1 MRKPRIAK
9 AGKETTSKTAANNQ
23 LKSVVERIE
32 RLEADKKEISDDIR
46 EVYAEAKGNGY
57 DIPAL
62 RALVRLRKMDPEK
75 RAELEEVLDIYKEAL
90 GMLVGTPLGDSA
102 LERASTH

>member
-1 MRKPRIAK
+1 MRKPRLAK
-9 AGKETTSKTAANNQ
+9 DPETKSKTQANNQ
-23 LKSVVERIE
+23 LKAVVERIE
-32 RLEADKKEISDDIR
+32 RLEEDKKAVSDDIR
-46 EVYAEAKGNGY
+46 EAYAEAKGNGY

-62 RALVRLRKMDPEK
+62 KAVIRLRKMDAAK
-75 RAELEEVLDIYKEAL
+75 REELESIVEIYREAL